1 MSIPAQNPTPEPES
15 YKLVKIPKKR
25 KGEFREICIPNSTLK
40 YRLRV
45 RNFELNKESLKFG
58 PEVIGFVPGRGV
70 VTGAKKHVG
79 YNFTLSFDLKDFF
92 DTVTPSMVEDKWSD
106 CFINNRAY
114 QGLPTSPVIANLAFL
129 STDKDILNYIQDY
142 IKTVCFCGENEKIA
156 YTRYADDLT
165 FSFNYFETYL
175 QLRKNIP
182 QIVSSNGFTINSRK
196 THLQTAKFGRRMIT
210 GVAVDKE
217 HIYIPRKIKR
227 KMRTARYYQQFR
239 RYYGLEEWSKLKMPN
254 SDPLVLNAINFND
267 LNEYNRIMNL
277 MTKGK
282 KITFNISVG
291 TVICT
296 EEISKQPTNYNFI
309 GPIQNCETQDLSKK
323 KKKLVRNGSIKNRPL
338 TTSDVKKAWKQR
350 SKQVFKE
357 ISSSANQQKVFD
369 IIRNSTKNKLKNKS
383 EKDLIEGQ
391 NSGNLAGNQ
400 NLAEELLS

>member
-1 MSIPAQNPTPEPES
+1 MSTPAQNLTSEPEF

-25 KGEFREICIPNSTLK
+25 KGEFREICIPNASLK

-58 PEVIGFVPGRGV
+58 SEVQGFCPGKSPCSNAV
-70 VTGAKKHVG
+70 AHIG

-92 DTVTPSMVEDKWSD
+92 DTVKPSMVDPKWSD
-106 CFINNRAY
+106 CFINGRAY
-114 QGLPTSPVIANLAFL
+114 QGLPTSPAIANLAFL
-129 STDKDILNYIQDY
+129 STDKLILNYIQDY
-142 IKTVCFCGENEKIA
+142 IKTVCFCGENERIV

-165 FSFNYFETYL
+165 FSFNHYETYL

-182 QIVSSNGFTINSRK
+182 LIVESNGFFINSRK

-217 HIYIPRKIKR
+217 RIYIPREIKR
-227 KMRTARYYQQFR
+227 KMRAARYYQQFR
-239 RYYGLEEWSKLKMPN
+239 RYYGLSEWAKLKMPN

-267 LNEYNRIMNL
+267 LSEYNRITNL